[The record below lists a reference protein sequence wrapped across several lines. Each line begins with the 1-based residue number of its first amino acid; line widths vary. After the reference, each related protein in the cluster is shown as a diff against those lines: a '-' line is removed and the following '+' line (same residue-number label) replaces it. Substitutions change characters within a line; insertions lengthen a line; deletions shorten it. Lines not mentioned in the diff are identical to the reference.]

1 MARRAWCAYASNGSI
16 MRSVSRPVSL
26 AVSRRATLSRTR
38 VNGLGRLGGWMRL
51 IAGLL
56 SCAGARGSARAL
68 VGRRQAQQPGDQHGA
83 EGEGEEVEVPRPG
96 GVGAI
101 YVDEVVDAVQRELR
115 ARDREHRNP
124 PCAAAHAD
132 PAAEPKRP
140 AAGR

>member
-68 VGRRQAQQPGDQHGA
+68 VGGKQRDARPHQLGRAHVRLAPDCEAGLARRLLH
-83 EGEGEEVEVPRPG
+83 
-96 GVGAI
+96 
-101 YVDEVVDAVQRELR
+101 
-115 ARDREHRNP
+115 
-124 PCAAAHAD
+124 
-132 PAAEPKRP
+132 
-140 AAGR
+140 